1 MLSGAMEN
9 TRSASST
16 VPLPTAPGPSRP
28 PDEYPEKLD
37 AALFRIAGV
46 CGLACIMA
54 VLDSTIVAVAQRTF
68 IDEFRSTQAI
78 VSWTIA
84 GYMLAFATVIPIT
97 GWAADRFGTKRL
109 FMGSVLVFT
118 LGSLLCAVAP
128 NILLLILFRVVQGVG
143 GGMLLP
149 LSFVILTREAG
160 PKRVGRLMAVGGIP
174 ILLGPIGGPILGGWL
189 IGAYGWKWIFLVNLP
204 IGLTAFALA
213 AITFPKDRSAPSEAL
228 DVVGALLLSPGV
240 AIFLCGVCSI
250 PGRHTI
256 IDPYVLVPALLGLV
270 LIAAFVVHVSYRT
283 DHPLID
289 LRLFRNPVV
298 TQVNVTLLVFGAASV
313 GVGLLVPSY
322 FQIAG
327 HETPMQSGLHMLP
340 IGIGAVLTMP
350 LGGAFMDRRGSGRI
364 VLIGL
369 PLMAV
374 GLGIFTYGVAA
385 RAEYSPV
392 LVTGLAIM
400 GLGAGLTTTPL
411 SAALMQ
417 SLAPRQVARGTTL
430 ISVNQQVG
438 GSIGAALM
446 AVILTNQ
453 FNRNEALMAA
463 NEMGAARPDAG
474 NRDLAVDPSVLPRQ
488 TMTPDLASQ
497 ISHHLSHAYTTVFV
511 LAVALVA
518 FTIIPASFLPKDPTI
533 PPVEEELPV
542 EDELPDE
549 LTTNAPGP
557 G

>member
-1 MLSGAMEN
+1 MLSGAMQK
-9 TRSASST
+9 TRSAALS
-16 VPLPTAPGPSRP
+16 VPLPTAPGSSLRAE
-28 PDEYPEKLD
+28 EYPEKLD

-54 VLDSTIVAVAQRTF
+54 VLDSTVVAVAQRTF
-68 IDEFRSTQAI
+68 IEQFGSTQAI

-109 FMGSVLVFT
+109 FMGSVLIFT
-118 LGSLLCAVAP
+118 LGSLLCAIAP
-128 NILLLILFRVVQGVG
+128 NILLLILFRIVQGVG

-189 IGAYGWKWIFLVNLP
+189 IGAYGWKWIFLINLP

-213 AITFPKDRSAPSEAL
+213 AIMFPKDRSAPSEAL
-228 DVVGALLLSPGV
+228 DITGALLLSPGV

-256 IDPYVLVPALLGLV
+256 ADRYVLVPALLGLG
-270 LIAAFVVHVSYRT
+270 LIAAFILHAWYRT

-313 GVGLLVPSY
+313 GTGLLVPSF
-322 FQIAG
+322 FQIVG

-350 LGGAFMDRRGSGRI
+350 LGGAFMDKRGPGNI

-374 GLGIFTYGVAA
+374 GLGVFTYGVARQA
-385 RAEYSPV
+385 AYSPV

-400 GLGAGLTTTPL
+400 GLGIGLTTTPL

-417 SLAPRQVARGTTL
+417 ALAPHQVARGTTL

-463 NEMGAARPDAG
+463 NEMGGVRPGASKHG
-474 NRDLAVDPSVLPRQ
+474 LPADPSAVPRQ
-488 TMTPDLASQ
+488 PLAPDLASHV
-497 ISHHLSHAYTTVFV
+497 SHHLAHAYTAVFV
-511 LAVALVA
+511 LAVVLVA
-518 FTIIPASFLPKDPTI
+518 FTIIPASFLPKK
-533 PPVEEELPV
+533 PPSQPAGE
-542 EDELPDE
+542 
-549 LTTNAPGP
+549 
-557 G
+557 

>member
-1 MLSGAMEN
+1 MLSGAMEK
-9 TRSASST
+9 TRSAAFSL
-16 VPLPTAPGPSRP
+16 PLATASGPSLRD
-28 PDEYPEKLD
+28 DEYPDKLD

-54 VLDSTIVAVAQRTF
+54 VLDSTVVAVARRTF
-68 IDEFRSTQAI
+68 IAQFGANQAI

-109 FMGSVLVFT
+109 FMGSVLIFT

-189 IGAYGWKWIFLVNLP
+189 IGAYGWKWIFLINLP

-213 AITFPKDRSAPSEAL
+213 ALLFPKDRSAPSEAL
-228 DVVGALLLSPGV
+228 DITGALLLSPGV

-250 PGRHTI
+250 PGRHTVA
-256 IDPYVLVPALLGLV
+256 DRYVLVPALVGLV
-270 LIAAFVVHVSYRT
+270 LIAAFILHAWYRT
-283 DHPLID
+283 EHPLID

-298 TQVNVTLLVFGAASV
+298 TQVNVTLLVFAAASV

-322 FQIAG
+322 FQIVG

-340 IGIGAVLTMP
+340 IGVGAVLTMP
-350 LGGAFMDRRGSGRI
+350 LGGAFMDKHGPGKI
-364 VLIGL
+364 VLTGL

-374 GLGIFTYGVAA
+374 GLAVFTYGVARQA
-385 RAEYSPV
+385 AYSPV
-392 LVTGLAIM
+392 LVCGLAIM
-400 GLGAGLTTTPL
+400 GLGIGLTTTPL

-417 SLAPRQVARGTTL
+417 ALAPHQVARGTTL

-453 FNRNEALMAA
+453 FNRNPALMAA
-463 NEMGAARPDAG
+463 NETAG
-474 NRDLAVDPSVLPRQ
+474 MHPVTGKRGLPVDPSAVPRPA
-488 TMTPDLASQ
+488 MTPELAGHV
-497 ISHHLSHAYTTVFV
+497 SHHLSHAYTAVFV
-511 LAVALVA
+511 LAVVLVA
-518 FTIIPASFLPKDPTI
+518 CTIIPASFLPRK
-533 PPVEEELPV
+533 PPSPPAG
-542 EDELPDE
+542 D
-549 LTTNAPGP
+549 
-557 G
+557 